1 MIDSLETLIAHL
13 VETYPGITP
22 KPVGYLAEGRLV
34 RIKDIFLLAAPEFF
48 GVQVGIGNELLGPY
62 WYKFAFDVDVG
73 LQIFKD
79 AVKNSSLHMCML
91 RYAHGQG

>member
-1 MIDSLETLIAHL
+1 VLRTREYGYDASVIDSMEKLVAHL
-13 VETYPGITP
+13 VDAYPGITP
-22 KPVGYLAEGRLV
+22 KPVGYLAEGHLV

-73 LQIFKD
+73 LQIFSD
-79 AVKNSSLHMCML
+79 AVRITS
-91 RYAHGQG
+91 